1 MSNLKELEEKAFDL
15 QQSGHFEEAINIWEE
30 LLNQLE
36 GCEKVYPYLYLAD
49 CYFATGKHIKAN
61 EALQI
66 SVQISF
72 ECECMNLHTAS
83 YIEAKGR
90 YESYRE
96 QRKNKFKQT
105 NDRVGTLNPTDLVDA
120 TKICFNNIDTSQKDF
135 NPNLSEYFWLMGD
148 DGKIYTLSRLIG
160 YSREHNIEFMELE
173 RDDDVADRLP
183 KENVW
188 YDIDREKTRLLV
200 DFKFQP
206 VDEFK
211 QYYEFYE
218 VHYYSKNYEIII
230 RREPD
235 GFMLPSLC
243 FEVKPIVSSVE

>member
-1 MSNLKELEEKAFDL
+1 MSNLKELEEQAFDL
-15 QQSGHFEEAINIWEE
+15 QQSGHFDEAINVWEK
-30 LLNQLE
+30 LLNELE

-49 CYFATGKHIKAN
+49 CYFATGKHSKAN

-72 ECECMNLHTAS
+72 ECECINLQTAY
-83 YIEAKGR
+83 YIEAKRR

-105 NDRVGTLNPTDLVDA
+105 SDRVGTLNPTDLVDA

-135 NPNLSEYFWLMGD
+135 NPHLKEYFWLGD
-148 DGKIYTLSRLIG
+148 EDGNIYTLSRAIG
-160 YSREHNIEFMELE
+160 YSLEHNIELMELE
-173 RDDDVADRLP
+173 RDDDVVDRLP
-183 KENVW
+183 KDNVW

-200 DFKFQP
+200 DFKFRTA
-206 VDEFK
+206 DGFK
-211 QYYEFYE
+211 QFYEFYE
-218 VHYYSKNYEIII
+218 VRYYSKNYEIII
-230 RREPD
+230 SRKLD
-235 GFMLPSLC
+235 DFMLPSLC